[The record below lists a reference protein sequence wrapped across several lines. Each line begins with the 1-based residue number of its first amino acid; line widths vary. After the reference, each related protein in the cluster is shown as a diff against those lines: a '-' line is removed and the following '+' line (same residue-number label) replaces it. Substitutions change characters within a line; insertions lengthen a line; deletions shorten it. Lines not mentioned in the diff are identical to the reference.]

1 MPHTVIGAQE
11 GAVMRNR
18 HFPRLCRHC
27 RAPMARQEDSC
38 WRCSTHWVS
47 EGQPALRLIPG
58 DAGADRWTNEGG
70 SFASEVTLP
79 LPATAATR

>member
-1 MPHTVIGAQE
+1 
-11 GAVMRNR
+11 MRDR
-18 HFPRLCRHC
+18 HVPRLCSHC

-38 WRCSTHWVS
+38 WRCGTDWVP
-47 EGQPALRLIPG
+47 EGQPTLRLISG
-58 DAGADRWTNEGG
+58 DADADRWTNEGG

>member
-1 MPHTVIGAQE
+1 
-11 GAVMRNR
+11 
-18 HFPRLCRHC
+18 
-27 RAPMARQEDSC
+27 MARQEDSC
-38 WRCSTHWVS
+38 WRCGTPWIL

-58 DAGADRWTNEGG
+58 DTDADRWTNEGG